1 MPDTRP
7 DSTYD
12 MPEEQ
17 LPDEKATYEAAD
29 DVYPAEREAEPAAFD
44 DNLYDNMGMDT
55 APGQVCD
62 ACRLQQSLS

>member
-1 MPDTRP
+1 MPDTQR

-17 LPDEKATYEAAD
+17 PPEETTRYEAD
-29 DVYPAEREAEPAAFD
+29 DVPVEREAEPAAYMYD

-55 APGQVCD
+55 APEQVCG
-62 ACRLQQSLS
+62 ACRLLQGQS